1 MFGFRREPVKP
12 RRPFPAYSALRAL
25 LHSPIPQ
32 PERTARFD
40 LCIDQREAYRAGRRK
55 PAERFEERRRVGGTV
70 SRCGYDDAH
79 LVAETRIDKGP
90 IQTASAAE
98 RQGFS
103 QGFTV
108 EEQPQLA
115 K

>member
-40 LCIDQREAYRAGRRK
+40 LCIYQREAYRAGRRK

-98 RQGFS
+98 RQGF
-103 QGFTV
+103 TV